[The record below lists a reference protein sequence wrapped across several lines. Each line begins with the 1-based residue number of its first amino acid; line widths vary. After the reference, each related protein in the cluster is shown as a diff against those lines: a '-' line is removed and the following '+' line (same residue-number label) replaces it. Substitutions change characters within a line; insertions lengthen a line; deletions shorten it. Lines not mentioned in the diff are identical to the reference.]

1 MNVLVLGGSNSLL
14 NGSYLEAALQ
24 ILGKNTSETIS
35 VDNFSVGGTSS
46 ITAISR
52 IFDLPPDRSYDLI
65 IYEYALNDAGHLGSL
80 KAGAEV
86 QSVLIRLVLDLL
98 TQRFPDALLVPVI
111 FAVKTYFSPNTR
123 HPIHEA
129 QSRIWTAAQI
139 PHLDMRQRL
148 AYLFANAPPEWL
160 YSDTA
165 HYSRPYGVDLIAPQF
180 GRFLVEQWLAK
191 PRGTL
196 RAMNARMQVAV
207 GPAPFSVTAMSAD
220 QLAQHATGSWERVTR
235 SNRVM
240 SVPALRLHEGA
251 ALNLPSR
258 PLNLAVLSDRKH
270 DVAELRRR
278 APDQV
283 SAWNLSARFMDVDS
297 ESANPPDKDRFFYTG
312 IPLPL
317 VLDRDDPL
325 GLDPVGYELRVP
337 DKIDYALLLMTFDS
351 FNPQPPRVEE
361 RRVDLVS
368 ALFLTPATRA

>member
-1 MNVLVLGGSNSLL
+1 MNVLILGGSNSLL
-14 NGSYLEAALQ
+14 NGSYLERAFG
-24 ILGKNTSETIS
+24 ILGANTSETID
-35 VDNFSVGGTSS
+35 VTNFSVGGTSS

-52 IFDLPPDRSYDLI
+52 IFDLPPDRSFDLI

-98 TQRFPDALLVPVI
+98 AQRFPDALFVPVI

-129 QSRIWTAAQI
+129 QSRLWTAAQI
-139 PHLDMRQRL
+139 PHFDMRQRL

-160 YSDTA
+160 YSDAA
-165 HYSRPYGVDLIAPQF
+165 HYSRPYGVDIIAPLF

-191 PRGTL
+191 LRGTL
-196 RAMNARMQVAV
+196 REMNARMQATA
-207 GPAPFSVTAMSAD
+207 GAAPFSVTVLSAD
-220 QLAQHATGSWERVTR
+220 QLAQHATGPWERVTL

-240 SVPALRLHEGA
+240 SVPALRLNQGA
-251 ALNLPSR
+251 TLTFPAR
-258 PLNLAVLSDRKH
+258 PLNLALLSDRKH

-283 SAWNLSARFMDVDS
+283 SAWNLSTRFMDVDS
-297 ESANPPDKDRFFYTG
+297 ASANPPDKDRFFYSG

-317 VLDRDDPL
+317 VLSREDPL

-337 DKIDYALLLMTFDS
+337 DAADYALLLMTFDS
-351 FNPQPPRVEE
+351 FNPQPPRVDG
-361 RRVDLVS
+361 RRLDLVS
-368 ALFLTPATRA
+368 ALFLAPAKAP